1 VTAITSEVVTDQVLQ
16 RIDHAARPHQRS
28 LIKSAARKCVLKCSG
43 AIDRLSA
50 DTGVLLTFDDGPDPA
65 VTPAVLDLLATFG
78 AKAVFFVVGNRIPR
92 APQMLS
98 RITAEGHLIGNHT
111 YLHPLD
117 RTPAFI
123 DYYRDVIECQAAIAA
138 LITKPPTLFRPPLG
152 SLSIGS
158 LLASRLARLTTVLWS
173 LDVDD
178 WRLRRDEDATRAG
191 ERLAALAAP
200 GDIVLLHDD
209 NRCVVPLLEAAL
221 PRLQPRLKLGD
232 ASARLE
238 SFVA

>member
-1 VTAITSEVVTDQVLQ
+1 
-16 RIDHAARPHQRS
+16 
-28 LIKSAARKCVLKCSG
+28 
-43 AIDRLSA
+43 
-50 DTGVLLTFDDGPDPA
+50 
-65 VTPAVLDLLATFG
+65 
-78 AKAVFFVVGNRIPR
+78 
-92 APQMLS
+92 
-98 RITAEGHLIGNHT
+98 
-111 YLHPLD
+111 
-117 RTPAFI
+117 
-123 DYYRDVIECQAAIAA
+123 
-138 LITKPPTLFRPPLG
+138 
-152 SLSIGS
+152 
-158 LLASRLARLTTVLWS
+158 VLWS